1 MRRQIKLL
9 QSENAILRKRLAH
22 EEQIEIGSLVSK
34 EIAKM
39 SVEELKA
46 KIIKIAQVI
55 LLLFLIFT
63 TFCFSLRQNNLLSIR
78 NYLLIFVLIVFL
90 IFFTYEKAYRDERVR
105 NEEFDKAL
113 KAAQKDIAQ
122 ARQMQMELEALQTS
136 HQQNAKKLLAMQSE
150 IGKSE
155 LYKET
160 IKKQEKVVL
169 IYPNLLI
176 IKAKMHL
183 IAKQDFNN

>member
-1 MRRQIKLL
+1 MFK
-9 QSENAILRKRLAH
+9 
-22 EEQIEIGSLVSK
+22 
-34 EIAKM
+34 
-39 SVEELKA
+39 
-46 KIIKIAQVI
+46 
-55 LLLFLIFT
+55 
-63 TFCFSLRQNNLLSIR
+63 
-78 NYLLIFVLIVFL
+78 
-90 IFFTYEKAYRDERVR
+90 KAYRDERVR

-160 IKKQEKVVL
+160 IKKQEKV
-169 IYPNLLI
+169 NT
-176 IKAKMHL
+176 
-183 IAKQDFNN
+183 